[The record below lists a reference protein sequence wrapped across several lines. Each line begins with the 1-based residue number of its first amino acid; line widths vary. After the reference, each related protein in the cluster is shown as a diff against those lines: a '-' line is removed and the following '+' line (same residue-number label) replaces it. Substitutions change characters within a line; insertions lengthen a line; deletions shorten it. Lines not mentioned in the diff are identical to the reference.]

1 MHLLEEPCPTSNLD
15 LLGDIELVLRDHVKH
30 LGVDEVKLLL
40 DHGPEVVE
48 QLLALVEQRL
58 DLCNFTTIPKC
69 SICYNK
75 LAKQLCVYMPN
86 SFTRRTLKLVPGIPG
101 IPGIGWTA
109 TEARAGRRDD
119 LRTPLRTA
127 QNGAFYPMI
136 VM

>member
-15 LLGDIELVLRDHVKH
+15 LLGDIGLVLRDHVKH

-75 LAKQLCVYMPN
+75 LAKQLCVYMRAEQLYTPN
-86 SFTRRTLKLVPGIPG
+86 PKASTRRSTKFKLNLVL
-101 IPGIGWTA
+101 
-109 TEARAGRRDD
+109 E
-119 LRTPLRTA
+119 
-127 QNGAFYPMI
+127 
-136 VM
+136 